1 MAENKNTVKAET
13 AVPEVK
19 VGIEKVALFKKH
31 LEDAKNQRVRYSGF

>member
-31 LEDAKNQRVRYSGF
+31 TGRCENQRVRYSGF